1 MFYWRDKTKGLGRAG
16 GVSGDTDYMGGKRER
31 KKKKARERV
40 KRIERYTAREKKRVG
55 CVCMFRDLLY
65 LEAVFELL
73 ADKVEDDGVY
83 TGVYCG

>member
-1 MFYWRDKTKGLGRAG
+1 MEILIIWGERE
-16 GVSGDTDYMGGKRER
+16 SER
-31 KKKKARERV
+31 KRNQESEKDR
-40 KRIERYTAREKKRVG
+40 ERYTAREKKRVG
-55 CVCMFRDLLY
+55 CVCMFRDLQY